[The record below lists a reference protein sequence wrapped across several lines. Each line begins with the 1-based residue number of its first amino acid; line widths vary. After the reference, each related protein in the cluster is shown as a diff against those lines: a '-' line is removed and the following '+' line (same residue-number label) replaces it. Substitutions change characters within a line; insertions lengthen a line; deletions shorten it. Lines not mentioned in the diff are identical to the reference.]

1 MWHFAEQF
9 SVQKSDWYKL
19 RNKLVIGPDVET
31 NCGNFLDDVNGTS
44 QTFPGVS
51 FCFSGHSQP
60 IFKCSVFVEFHRPS
74 GSCWNFRKHW
84 ENHRFQKDAVR
95 LVWLLRERR
104 ILSQWICGWRKDR
117 WRQWLWLTGQKVT
130 CRQTMSPPKSATQR
144 EFIEAASWH
153 HKRVDAEAVRVW
165 EPTNQSHCYTNGI
178 YRDVP
183 SSHLV
188 INLVDKTKMAHAHRK
203 TCWRD
208 HYGGSILLSCYGT
221 CWLSEDHAPPSVFPC
236 HWTGWHDNDA
246 RGS

>member
-9 SVQKSDWYKL
+9 SVQKSDWCKL
-19 RNKLVIGPDVET
+19 WNKLVIGPDVET

-44 QTFPGVS
+44 QTFCSVS
-51 FCFSGHSQP
+51 FCFSGHSQFSDVP
-60 IFKCSVFVEFHRPS
+60 CLSSFIGLLVPAEILESIGKTS
-74 GSCWNFRKHW
+74 
-84 ENHRFQKDAVR
+84 FQKDAVR

-117 WRQWLWLTGQKVT
+117 RRQWLWLTGQKVT
-130 CRQTMSPPKSATQR
+130 CRQIMSPPKSATQR
-144 EFIEAASWH
+144 GFIEAASWH
-153 HKRVDAEAVRVW
+153 HKRVDTEAVRVW
-165 EPTNQSHCYTNGI
+165 EPTNQSHCSTNGI

-188 INLVDKTKMAHAHRK
+188 INPVDKTKMTHAHRK

-221 CWLSEDHAPPSVFPC
+221 CWLNEDHAPPSVFPC